1 MLNDDIYWSK
11 PRKIDDESLART
23 VVNSYDTEIMRRR
36 RTVDDEFRN
45 DLEKYREAGRFMY
58 GDLSVHDLWQKIYLD
73 KFGEFIPMDRGYMC
87 SHCGTRF
94 LMPYPPEYCTVC
106 HHQTPFGRMVE
117 EGYGWRK

>member
-58 GDLSVHDLWQKIYLD
+58 GD
-73 KFGEFIPMDRGYMC
+73 
-87 SHCGTRF
+87 
-94 LMPYPPEYCTVC
+94 
-106 HHQTPFGRMVE
+106 
-117 EGYGWRK
+117 